1 MFYYLLLSNIP
12 IEDNTR
18 SMILFFINYLCKI
31 TKNVFGKFNFH
42 IF

>member
-18 SMILFFINYLCKI
+18 SMILFLLITYVKKRVWKI
-31 TKNVFGKFNFH
+31 EFSYS
-42 IF
+42 